1 MFSRSESVL
10 TLKMYREKIVD
21 GDENKRNLMSEKNKR
36 AGELSWRM
44 NKINGVL
51 WCNKKRE
58 LLSLLSLH

>member
-21 GDENKRNLMSEKNKR
+21 GDENKRNLMSEKNER

-44 NKINGVL
+44 NKISGVL